1 MMRILLLLFLLLSVF
16 LFEAQSKS
24 YSKGYYYTQDGEKVE
39 GYIKFKR
46 ASFGVFGSRPSLIK
60 FKSAKKSK
68 AVKLRANQIKAFVVE
83 SDSFCVVQNIKINVI
98 QGEYEQDFAK
108 VLISGPMN
116 LYLHYSSSSDGQRSY
131 ANDRFV
137 LSVDGSGK
145 YFGLWNIKRQ
155 REDLAPLFDEM
166 PTLAQQILDKEYDYV
181 DLPKIVKHFN
191 DYMRTEQEPV
201 KVKRNGF

>member
-1 MMRILLLLFLLLSVF
+1 MMRILLLLFLLLSAIY
-16 LFEAQSKS
+16 FEAQSKP
-24 YSKGYYYTQDGEKVE
+24 YSKGYYYTIDGERVE

-46 ASFGVFGSRPSLIK
+46 ARFDVFGSRPSLIK

-83 SDSFCVVQNIKINVI
+83 SDSFCVVQNIKINAI

-108 VLISGPMN
+108 VLVTGPMN
-116 LYLHYSSSSDGQRSY
+116 LYLHYSSSGDGQRSY

-137 LSVDGSGK
+137 LSVAGSRE
-145 YFGLWNIKRQ
+145 YFGLWNMKRQ
-155 REDLAPLFDEM
+155 REDLAPLFDKM

-181 DLPKIVKHFN
+181 DMPEIVKIYN
-191 DYMRTEQEPV
+191 DYMQSEQEPL

>member
-1 MMRILLLLFLLLSVF
+1 MRIFLLLFLLLTICF
-16 LFEAQSKS
+16 QAQSKPF
-24 YSKGYYYTQDGEKVE
+24 SKGYYYTQDGEKVE

-83 SDSFCVVQNIKINVI
+83 SDSFCVVQNIKINAI

-108 VLISGPMN
+108 VLVAGPMN

-131 ANDRFV
+131 SNARFV
-137 LSVDGSGK
+137 LSADGSAD

-155 REDLAPLFDEM
+155 REDLAPLFDKM
-166 PTLAQQILDKEYDYV
+166 PTLAQQIFDKEYDYV
-181 DLPKIVKHFN
+181 DMPKIVKIYN
-191 DYMRTEQEPV
+191 DYMLTEQEPV
-201 KVKRNGF
+201 KVRQNGF